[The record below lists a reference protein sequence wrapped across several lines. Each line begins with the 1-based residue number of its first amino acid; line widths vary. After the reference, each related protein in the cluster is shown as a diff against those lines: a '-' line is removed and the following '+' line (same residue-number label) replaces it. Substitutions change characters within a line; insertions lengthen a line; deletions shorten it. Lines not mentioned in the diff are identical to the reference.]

1 MSQNKDKRITFRV
14 SQEQYEMISQKANSA
29 QMSVGTYVRAA
40 ALKHKIVRVEG
51 LKEIVHELKAIG
63 RNLNQLTTLANMGQV
78 DTVDLSRLTEQ
89 MNNIYEQ
96 IYALMSMEKH

>member
-14 SQEQYEMISQKANSA
+14 SPEEHQIIASKASTA
-29 QMSVGTYVRAA
+29 QMTVGTYVRAA

-51 LKEIVHELKAIG
+51 LKDVAHELKAIG
-63 RNLNQLTTLANMGQV
+63 RNINQITTLANMGQV
-78 DTVDLSRLTEQ
+78 NTVDLSRLTEQ

-96 IYALMSMEKH
+96 INALMSMEKH

>member
-14 SQEQYEMISQKANSA
+14 SPEEYQIIATKAGTA

-63 RNLNQLTTLANMGQV
+63 RNLNQLTMLANMRQI
-78 DTVDLSRLTEQ
+78 DMVDLSRLTEQ
-89 MNNIYEQ
+89 MNSIYEK
-96 IYALMSMEKH
+96 IDALMSMEKH

>member
-14 SQEQYEMISQKANSA
+14 SPEEHQIIATKASTA
-29 QMSVGTYVRAA
+29 QMTVGTYVRAA

-63 RNLNQLTTLANMGQV
+63 KNINQLTTLANMGQV
-78 DTVDLSRLTEQ
+78 NAIDLTRLTEQ

-96 IYALMSMEKH
+96 IDVLTSMEKH

>member
-14 SQEQYEMISQKANSA
+14 SPEQYELIAARANSA

-78 DTVDLSRLTEQ
+78 DAVDLSRLTEQ

-96 IYALMSMEKH
+96 IDALMSMEKH

>member
-14 SQEQYEMISQKANSA
+14 SPEEHQIIASKASTA
-29 QMSVGTYVRAA
+29 QMTVGTYVRAA

-63 RNLNQLTTLANMGQV
+63 KNINQLTTLANMGQV
-78 DTVDLSRLTEQ
+78 NAIDLTRLTEQ

-96 IYALMSMEKH
+96 IDVLTSMEKR

>member
-14 SQEQYEMISQKANSA
+14 SPEQYELIASKASTA
-29 QMSVGTYVRAA
+29 QLTVGTYVRAA

-63 RNLNQLTTLANMGQV
+63 RNINQITTLANMGQV
-78 DTVDLSRLTEQ
+78 DAVDLSRLTEQ

-96 IYALMSMEKH
+96 IDALMSMEKH